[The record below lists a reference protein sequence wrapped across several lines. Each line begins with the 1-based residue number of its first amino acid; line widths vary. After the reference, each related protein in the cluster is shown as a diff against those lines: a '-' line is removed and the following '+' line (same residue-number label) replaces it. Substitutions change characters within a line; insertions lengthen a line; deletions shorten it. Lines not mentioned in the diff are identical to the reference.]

1 MNLYSIVPVVITL
14 FFAGVAAML
23 RTAIDST
30 SLTLIEEKAN
40 DGNKSAKRLVKVI
53 RKPAPAVNGLVF
65 LQLALTVL
73 ATILATE
80 TLVIET
86 NRTLSVFWVVIL
98 LTFVGYVFIGV
109 APSTLGR
116 QHAEKISLLFARPIA
131 VLGQVLSPLTSVL
144 ILFGNAI
151 TPGKGFR
158 QGPFAS
164 TSHLRDLLDIAELD
178 QVIEDD
184 EAQMLHSVFDLGETH
199 VREVMVPR
207 TEMVWIERDK
217 TLRQAISLA
226 LRSGFSRIPVIGED
240 GDDVVGVVY
249 VKDLIKRIFEHRES
263 ESTERVESLMRPP
276 YFVPDSKLV
285 DELLKE
291 LQVARIHLAI
301 AVDEY
306 GGTAGIITIEDII
319 EEIVGEISDE
329 FDSNAPEVVQLNEDS
344 YRVSSRMNIE
354 DFTNLIDLNLS
365 NEDEE
370 AVDTVAGLMALKLE
384 RVAIPGSTIVIDG
397 WRLTA
402 ESGVG
407 RRNRVATVL
416 AEREASTES
425 EAADDQ

>member
-1 MNLYSIVPVVITL
+1 
-14 FFAGVAAML
+14 
-23 RTAIDST
+23 
-30 SLTLIEEKAN
+30 
-40 DGNKSAKRLVKVI
+40 
-53 RKPAPAVNGLVF
+53 
-65 LQLALTVL
+65 
-73 ATILATE
+73 
-80 TLVIET
+80 
-86 NRTLSVFWVVIL
+86 
-98 LTFVGYVFIGV
+98 
-109 APSTLGR
+109 
-116 QHAEKISLLFARPIA
+116 
-131 VLGQVLSPLTSVL
+131 
-144 ILFGNAI
+144 
-151 TPGKGFR
+151 
-158 QGPFAS
+158 
-164 TSHLRDLLDIAELD
+164 
-178 QVIEDD
+178 
-184 EAQMLHSVFDLGETH
+184 
-199 VREVMVPR
+199 
-207 TEMVWIERDK
+207 
-217 TLRQAISLA
+217 
-226 LRSGFSRIPVIGED
+226 
-240 GDDVVGVVY
+240 
-249 VKDLIKRIFEHRES
+249 
-263 ESTERVESLMRPP
+263 MRPP

-301 AVDEY
+301 GVDEY

-425 EAADDQ
+425 EAAADQ

>member
-1 MNLYSIVPVVITL
+1 MNLYSIVPVIITL
-14 FFAGVAAML
+14 FFAGIAAML

-30 SLTLIEEKAN
+30 SLTLIEEKAD

-98 LTFVGYVFIGV
+98 LTFVGYIFIGV

-116 QHAEKISLLFARPIA
+116 QHAEKITLLLARPIA
-131 VLGQVLSPLTSVL
+131 VLGQLLAPLTSVL
-144 ILFGNAI
+144 ILLGNAI

-164 TSHLRDLLDIAELD
+164 TSHLRDLLDIAEAD

-226 LRSGFSRIPVIGED
+226 LRSGYSRIPVIGED

-249 VKDLIKRIFEHRES
+249 VKDLIKRMFEHRES

-329 FDSNAPEVVQLNEDS
+329 FDRDAPEVVQLNEDS

-354 DFTNLIDLNLS
+354 DFTNLVDLRLS
-365 NEDEE
+365 SEDEE

-384 RVAIPGSTIVIDG
+384 RVAIPGSAVVIDG

-416 AEREASTES
+416 AEREVSTES
-425 EAADDQ
+425 EAANDQ

>member
-1 MNLYSIVPVVITL
+1 MNWYSILTVIVTL
-14 FFAGVAAML
+14 FFAGMAAML

-30 SLTLIEEKAN
+30 SITLIEEKADN
-40 DGNKSAKRLVKVI
+40 GSKSAMRLVKII
-53 RKPAPAVNGLVF
+53 RKPAPAVNALVF
-65 LQLALTVL
+65 VQLALTVL

-80 TLVIET
+80 TLVVET
-86 NRTLSVFWVVIL
+86 QRGFSVFWVVIL
-98 LTFVGYVFIGV
+98 LTFVGYIFIGV
-109 APSTLGR
+109 APATLGR
-116 QHAEKISLLFARPIA
+116 QHAEKITLLLARPIA
-131 VLGQVLSPLTSVL
+131 LLGQIFSPLTTVL
-144 ILFGNAI
+144 IFIGNAI

-164 TSHLRDLLDIAELD
+164 TSHLRDLLDIAEAD

-207 TEMVWIERDK
+207 TEMVWIEKDK
-217 TLRQAISLA
+217 TLRQAVSLA
-226 LRSGFSRIPVIGED
+226 LRSGYSRIPVIGED

-249 VKDLIKRIFEHRES
+249 LKDLIKRTFEHRDAENA
-263 ESTERVESLMRPP
+263 ERVDSLMRPP

-291 LQVARIHLAI
+291 MQVARVHLAI

-329 FDSNAPEVVQLNEDS
+329 FDSDAPEVVQLSEDS
-344 YRVSSRMNIE
+344 YRVSSRMNID
-354 DFTNLIDLNLS
+354 DFANLIELKLTSD
-365 NEDEE
+365 DEE

-384 RVAIPGSTIVIDG
+384 RVAIPGSAIVIAG

-416 AEREASTES
+416 AEREIPV
-425 EAADDQ
+425 EAETAEDQ

>member
-1 MNLYSIVPVVITL
+1 MNLYSIITVVITL
-14 FFAGVAAML
+14 FFAGIAAML
-23 RTAIDST
+23 RTAVDST
-30 SLTLIEEKAN
+30 SITIIEDKAN
-40 DGNKSAKRLVKVI
+40 DGSKAAKRLVKVI
-53 RKPAPAVNGLVF
+53 KTPAPTVNALVF

-80 TLVIET
+80 TLVIESK
-86 NRTLSVFWVVIL
+86 RGLSVFWVVIL
-98 LTFVGYVFIGV
+98 LTFVGYIFIGV
-109 APSTLGR
+109 APSTLGK
-116 QHAEKISLLFARPIA
+116 QHAEKITLFLARPLSLLGPIF
-131 VLGQVLSPLTSVL
+131 SPLTSVL
-144 ILFGNAI
+144 ILIANAI

-164 TSHLRDLLDIAELD
+164 TSHLRDLLDIAEAD

-207 TEMVWIERDK
+207 TEMVWIERDR
-217 TLRQAISLA
+217 TLRQAVSLA

-240 GDDVVGVVY
+240 SDDVVGVIY
-249 VKDLIKRIFEHRES
+249 VKDLIKRIFEYRES
-263 ESTERVESLMRPP
+263 ESTERVETLMRAP

-291 LQVARIHLAI
+291 MQQARVHLAI

-329 FDSNAPEVVQLNEDS
+329 FDRDAPEVVELSEDS

-354 DFTNLIDLNLS
+354 DFTNLIDLRLS
-365 NEDEE
+365 SEDEE

-384 RVAIPGSTIVIDG
+384 RVAIPGSEISIGG
-397 WRLTA
+397 WRLVA

-416 AEREASTES
+416 AQREQLVDQETDST
-425 EAADDQ
+425 Q

>member
-1 MNLYSIVPVVITL
+1 MNWYSIVTVVATL
-14 FFAGVAAML
+14 FFAGVVAML
-23 RTAIDST
+23 RTALDST

-40 DGNKSAKRLVKVI
+40 NGSKSANRLVKI
-53 RKPAPAVNGLVF
+53 LRKPAPAVNSLVF
-65 LQLALTVL
+65 VQLALTVL

-86 NRTLSVFWVVIL
+86 RRGLSVLWVVIL
-98 LTFVGYVFIGV
+98 LTFVGYIFIGV
-109 APSTLGR
+109 APATLGR
-116 QHAEKISLLFARPIA
+116 QHSEKIALFFARPIA
-131 VLGQVLSPLTSVL
+131 LLGQLFAPLTTAL
-144 ILFGNAI
+144 IFIGNAI

-164 TSHLRDLLDIAELD
+164 TSHLRDLLDIAEAD

-207 TEMVWIERDK
+207 TEMVWIEKDR
-217 TLRQAISLA
+217 TLRQAVSLA

-240 GDDVVGVVY
+240 SDDVVGIIY
-249 VKDLIKRIFEHRES
+249 LKDLIKRTFEHRDS
-263 ESTERVESLMRPP
+263 ENNERVDSLMRPP
-276 YFVPDSKLV
+276 YFIPDSKLV

-291 LQVARIHLAI
+291 MQTARVHLAI

-306 GGTAGIITIEDII
+306 GGTAGLITIEDIL

-329 FDSNAPEVVQLNEDS
+329 FDRDAPEVVQISDDS
-344 YRVSSRMNIE
+344 YRVSSRMNID
-354 DFTNLIDLNLS
+354 DFSDLIELKLTTD
-365 NEDEE
+365 DEE

-384 RVAIPGSTIVIDG
+384 RVAIPGSSIVIGG

-416 AEREASTES
+416 AEREATTE
-425 EAADDQ
+425 EEIAENQ

>member
-1 MNLYSIVPVVITL
+1 MNFYSIVTVVITL

-30 SLTLIEEKAN
+30 SLTLIEEKAD
-40 DGNKSAKRLVKVI
+40 DGNKSAKRLVNVI
-53 RKPAPAVNGLVF
+53 KKPAPAVNALVF

-80 TLVIET
+80 TLVIES
-86 NRTLSVFWVVIL
+86 NRGISVFWVVIL

-116 QHAEKISLLFARPIA
+116 QHAEKITLRLARPIA
-131 VLGQVLSPLTSVL
+131 LLGSIFSPLTTVL
-144 ILFGNAI
+144 IMIGNAI

-164 TSHLRDLLDIAELD
+164 TSHLRDLLDIAEAD

-249 VKDLIKRIFEHRES
+249 VKDLIKRIFEHRDAES
-263 ESTERVESLMRPP
+263 NERVESLMRTP

-291 LQVARIHLAI
+291 LQVARVHLAI

-306 GGTAGIITIEDII
+306 GGTAGIITIEDIL

-329 FDSNAPEVVQLNEDS
+329 FDRDAPEVVQLNDDS
-344 YRVSSRMNIE
+344 YRVSSRMNID
-354 DFTNLIDLNLS
+354 DFTNLIDLHLAS
-365 NEDEE
+365 EDEE

-384 RVAIPGSTIVIDG
+384 RVAIPGSVVVIDG

-416 AEREASTES
+416 AEREIPAEDETDE
-425 EAADDQ
+425 DQ

>member
-1 MNLYSIVPVVITL
+1 MNFYSIATVVITL

-30 SLTLIEEKAN
+30 SLTLIEDKAD
-40 DGNKSAKRLVKVI
+40 DGNKAAKRLVNVI
-53 RKPAPAVNGLVF
+53 KKPAPAVNAFVF

-80 TLVIET
+80 TLVTES
-86 NRTLSVFWVVIL
+86 NRGISVFWVVIL

-116 QHAEKISLLFARPIA
+116 QHAEKITLRLARPIA
-131 VLGQVLSPLTSVL
+131 LMGQIFSPLTTVL
-144 ILFGNAI
+144 IMIGNAI

-164 TSHLRDLLDIAELD
+164 TSHLRDLLDIAEAD

-263 ESTERVESLMRPP
+263 ESSERVESLMRAP

-291 LQVARIHLAI
+291 LQVARVHLAI

-306 GGTAGIITIEDII
+306 GGTAGIITIEDIL

-329 FDSNAPEVVQLNEDS
+329 FDRDAPEVVQLNDDS

-354 DFTNLIDLNLS
+354 DFTNLIDLHLA

-384 RVAIPGSTIVIDG
+384 RVAIPGSVVVIDG

-416 AEREASTES
+416 AEREISAEG
-425 EAADDQ
+425 EADEDQ